1 MFIQFW
7 NLKLI
12 SKKRGK
18 AVKISWYLGLNFM
31 GNIYS
36 RILFLFFSKKI
47 LGATTFNPGGM
58 SIPESR
64 VSMYSHITAG
74 KIHKTNN
81 NLYKLLTLIIWL
93 IQPMKEEI
101 LT

>member
-1 MFIQFW
+1 MVSGAEFYKGTFIQGA
-7 NLKLI
+7 I
-12 SKKRGK
+12 S
-18 AVKISWYLGLNFM
+18 
-31 GNIYS
+31 
-36 RILFLFFSKKI
+36 LFF
-47 LGATTFNPGGM
+47 LTNFQGGM

>member
-7 NLKLI
+7 NLELI

-18 AVKISWYLGLNFM
+18 AVKIYLGRNLIRERLSKELFVLFSTNF
-31 GNIYS
+31 
-36 RILFLFFSKKI
+36 
-47 LGATTFNPGGM
+47 LGATMFNREGM